1 MSRPRTLVLAT
12 TGSLGDLHPY
22 LAIGLGL
29 KSRGHRVAV
38 ATCNFYRD
46 RVEGLG
52 LEFRP
57 LAPHLSPEDSR
68 VLELVTDERKG
79 SENIFR
85 ELLMPG
91 MKESCEDT
99 KRALDGADF
108 VLSHPITLA
117 VPIEAERRKLPW
129 ASAVLAPISFFSE
142 HEHLEFSGYPVV
154 SWLSRSFPSLR
165 PFLRKAGRQQS
176 LGWVRP
182 VVALREE
189 AGLPPGKHPLFD
201 AQHSPHLVLALFS
214 KLLSGPQ
221 PDWPA
226 HTTITGFCFHD
237 RKDQKDTLPDDL
249 ARFLDAGPA
258 PLVFTLGSTAV
269 LTAGD
274 FYAESLAAARA
285 LGRRAV
291 LVAGKNSIPGL
302 GPDVFVADY
311 APYSLLFPRAEA
323 VVCSGG
329 VGTLSQVLRA
339 GTPALVVPFANDQ
352 PDNALRLSRIGAAR
366 SIART
371 KYRRDRAAEALGALL
386 ADPTVRDRARDC
398 ARTIAGEDGV
408 RSSCDAIEGMLA

>member
-29 KSRGHRVAV
+29 KSRGHRVAL
-38 ATCNFYRD
+38 ATCKFYRD
-46 RVEGLG
+46 RVESLG

-57 LAPHLSPEDSR
+57 LAPHLSPEDPR
-68 VLELVTDERKG
+68 VLSLVTDERKG

-91 MKESCEDT
+91 LKESFEDT
-99 KRALDGADF
+99 RRAIEGADF
-108 VLSHPITLA
+108 VLSHPITLS
-117 VPIEAERRKLPW
+117 VPIAAELKKVPW

-142 HEHLEFSGYPVV
+142 HEHIEFSGFPVI
-154 SWLSRSFPSLR
+154 SWLSRSFPSTR
-165 PFLRKAGRQQS
+165 PFLRKAGRHQS

-182 VVALREE
+182 VLALREE

-201 AQHSPHLVLALFS
+201 GQHSPHLVLALFS
-214 KLLSGPQ
+214 RLLAGPQ
-221 PDWPA
+221 ADWPPR
-226 HTTITGFCFHD
+226 TTITGFCFHD
-237 RKDQKDTLPDDL
+237 RKDQKDSLPDDL
-249 ARFLDAGPA
+249 ARFLDAGP
-258 PLVFTLGSTAV
+258 PPVVFTLGSTAV

-285 LGRRAV
+285 VGRRAV
-291 LVAGKNSIPGL
+291 LLAGTNSIAGL

-352 PDNALRLSRIGAAR
+352 PDNALRCVGIGAAR
-366 SIART
+366 TLARK
-371 KYRRDRAAEALGALL
+371 KYRRDRAAEALSALL
-386 ADPTVRDRARDC
+386 ADPSVRERARDG

-408 RSSCDAIEGMLA
+408 RTACDAIEGMLA